1 MTKSLIVG
9 IGLLALSGVVAP
21 SFAADANVGVAR
33 PSRHVA
39 EACPRVWTCN
49 GGACDWQHVCRPVG
63 CPDGFGCYPL
73 YGAYG
78 PYGGTAYW
86 TSFSYGN

>member
-1 MTKSLIVG
+1 MTRSLIVG
-9 IGLLALSGVVAP
+9 IWLLALSGFAAP
-21 SFAADANVGVAR
+21 TFAADADVSGPR

-39 EACPRVWTCN
+39 DACPRIWTCT
-49 GGACDWQHVCRPVG
+49 GGLCDWQHVCRPVS

-78 PYGGTAYW
+78 PYGGEAYW
-86 TSFSYGN
+86 SSFSYRN